1 MPSLLLLE
9 SQELWILTMILSMF
23 YFMFQFH
30 IADTLGKEPQREKR
44 ELECSLSLLKL
55 VLITRESQNLTFWW
69 WLRAH
74 KSKGWTAGETN
85 RLTHS
90 ASCLL
95 VYTYVFLHWATW
107 CKHTHWHMEGVLLL
121 ELAFLAFGCSGSL
134 ENSGKSSQTLQFE
147 SLSFCP
153 LSQ

>member
-1 MPSLLLLE
+1 MPCLLLLE

-30 IADTLGKEPQREKR
+30 IADTLGRVTKKR

-55 VLITRESQNLTFWW
+55 VLISQNLTFWIW
-69 WLRAH
+69 WLRIH

-85 RLTHS
+85 RLTYS

-95 VYTYVFLHWATW
+95 EYTHYFLHWATQ
-107 CKHTHWHMEGVLLL
+107 CKHSHWHMEWVLLL
-121 ELAFLAFGCSGSL
+121 ELVFLGLECSGSL
-134 ENSGKSSQTLQFE
+134 RTLE
-147 SLSFCP
+147 ELSNTSVWVLVLLLSFIAIR
-153 LSQ
+153 